1 MNKLE
6 HFLKKWPHPLIQD
19 FDLTI
24 GLNLNDSQ
32 MHSMV
37 HRALKNEVLTRLRRG
52 LYLVAEPY
60 RKKDIHPFT
69 IAQSI
74 YGPSYISFQS
84 ALSYHGWIP
93 EAVMMMMSAT
103 SKRSKMFEN
112 KLGTFRYL
120 HIPSHNLFD
129 GVERIGSGVDAFL
142 IADPWKAIADHFY
155 VFKRPWIELD
165 DLLNDLRIESESIEE
180 SDLNLLQLLSERYP
194 SKRVRGLLTNFSKK
208 L

>member
-1 MNKLE
+1 MGKLE

-24 GLNLNDSQ
+24 GLNLSDSL
-32 MHSMV
+32 MHGLV
-37 HRALKNEVLTRLRRG
+37 HRALKNESLTRLRRG
-52 LYLVAEPY
+52 LYLVEEPY

-93 EAVMMMMSAT
+93 EAVVMMMSAT

-112 KLGTFRYL
+112 KLGTFRYF
-120 HIPSHNLFD
+120 HIPGHNLFD
-129 GVERIGSGVDAFL
+129 GAERIGSGVDAFL
-142 IADPWKAIADHFY
+142 IANPWKAIADHFY
-155 VFKRPWIELD
+155 VFKRPWVELD
-165 DLLNDLRIESESIEE
+165 ALLSDFRIEPESIEK
-180 SDLNLLQLLSERYP
+180 SDLKLLQLLSERYP
-194 SKRVRGLLTNFSKK
+194 SKRVRALLTNFLRK